1 MSSCLIRPAS
11 TETGCGVTGSF
22 PLSATPEW
30 LPRAARA
37 EIVIVLGSATA
48 GLPAS
53 MGSPRLCARQAR
65 TSRATSTVAGS
76 RTPEPPAPYRPPPAR
91 HDNKKTAVLQTG
103 VLHPSRHL
111 THLINSSLRLLL
123 PTTTATTNPP
133 KTRGGAMTT
142 AHLLLRRS

>member
-1 MSSCLIRPAS
+1 M
-11 TETGCGVTGSF
+11 
-22 PLSATPEW
+22 
-30 LPRAARA
+30 
-37 EIVIVLGSATA
+37 IVLGSATA

-111 THLINSSLRLLL
+111 SHLINSSLCCP
-123 PTTTATTNPP
+123 PTP
-133 KTRGGAMTT
+133 KTKGPKDHRWPALISRFDGHDRRRYDPRGNDG
-142 AHLLLRRS
+142 RSDNYAGRLQSPTVPCDKRWGRHPVKIR